1 MTKLA
6 HKFEPIN
13 FNSIEIGSFSEIML
27 SLLTIEKSDSQTI
40 MCEKLN
46 ALKSFRDFLEQFIQF
61 KKLETREA
69 KNEYI
74 EFASN
79 LNQQIEYLQ
88 IQTGERTLESIQRAG
103 RRFAKKTQFPL
114 GIILE

>member
-1 MTKLA
+1 MTELA
-6 HKFEPIN
+6 SKFEPIR
-13 FNSIEIGSFSEIML
+13 FNPSEINGFSEIML
-27 SLLTIEKSDSQTI
+27 SYFNVQKSDNQEI
-40 MCEKLN
+40 MKEKLN
-46 ALKSFRDFLEQFIQF
+46 VLRQFRSFMEESIQF
-61 KKLETREA
+61 KKLGTREA
-69 KNEYI
+69 KTTYI
-74 EFASN
+74 EFAAN

>member
-1 MTKLA
+1 MIELA
-6 HKFEPIN
+6 NKIEPIS
-13 FNSIEIGSFSEIML
+13 FNQTDISSFNEIML
-27 SLLTIEKSDSQTI
+27 SHLTVQKSDSQEALT
-40 MCEKLN
+40 EKLN
-46 ALKSFRDFLEQFIQF
+46 VLRLFHSFISESVPF
-61 KKLETREA
+61 KKLGTREA
-69 KNEYI
+69 KVEYMK
-74 EFASN
+74 FVDN

>member
-1 MTKLA
+1 MA
-6 HKFEPIN
+6 VAER
-13 FNSIEIGSFSEIML
+13 SF
-27 SLLTIEKSDSQTI
+27 TQTPLEE
-40 MCEKLN
+40 MDLNRLN
-46 ALKSFRDFLEQFIQF
+46 AIMFSALSAIQSESPVVKLEKFRTLRSFLEQFIDIDN
-61 KKLETREA
+61 LGSVDMEI
-69 KNEYI
+69 EYI

-88 IQTGERTLESIQRAG
+88 IQTGERTIESIQRAG

>member
-1 MTKLA
+1 MAVAELNFTQTPLEDMDLNRMNA
-6 HKFEPIN
+6 VMFSALSVIQSESPVVRLEKFR
-13 FNSIEIGSFSEIML
+13 
-27 SLLTIEKSDSQTI
+27 
-40 MCEKLN
+40 
-46 ALKSFRDFLEQFIQF
+46 ALRSFLEQFVDID
-61 KKLETREA
+61 KLGSVEKEV
-69 KNEYI
+69 EYI

-114 GIILE
+114 GVILE